1 MPQFSQ
7 KWADWVPG
15 SQKAPRNELTALTKG
30 VLSVL
35 SVPHG
40 VVFGDSGSK
49 ISAGKALID
58 QTNSQISDAWDMT
71 EPSEGDNAWEWI
83 LRGSKHGRLIE
94 AEEDRVN
101 AIGSRGDSAR
111 LQAACEAWVNAWREG
126 IEAWKRTAHSKKE
139 A

>member
-101 AIGSRGDSAR
+101 AVGRRGDPAA
-111 LQAACEAWVNAWREG
+111 LKAACDAWVNAWREG